1 MNILKYKY
9 IHISSYKAALYLIYC
24 RLIQYPLLCVLA
36 YYAVSIKVQEG
47 ALWTHDK
54 SVKEVNEGMKYCEAN
69 EVHIATVTIAFQL
82 IYGMCI
88 IVSWTVLWAVDKDDD
103 DEEATQEKAWQEAQA
118 KEKGTL
124 WGNVKEFVLVVC
136 IQSFF
141 DDSVSG
147 TFMSL
152 ALALP
157 HSNCNIHVTEWFLI
171 AGVVATLTEVVNT
184 LRAEVEELANL
195 DGIINLVEHRLI
207 VGLRMLNFPLL
218 VTELVT
224 FVALFYNVIKHGA
237 DIEFVRTSHEENPHY
252 CEEGVWKLMQAV
264 VVIYS
269 ALFIFRVLILA
280 GSLMSD
286 EEIEEEQQEG

>member
-1 MNILKYKY
+1 
-9 IHISSYKAALYLIYC
+9 
-24 RLIQYPLLCVLA
+24 
-36 YYAVSIKVQEG
+36 
-47 ALWTHDK
+47 
-54 SVKEVNEGMKYCEAN
+54 
-69 EVHIATVTIAFQL
+69 
-82 IYGMCI
+82 
-88 IVSWTVLWAVDKDDD
+88 
-103 DEEATQEKAWQEAQA
+103 
-118 KEKGTL
+118 
-124 WGNVKEFVLVVC
+124 
-136 IQSFF
+136 
-141 DDSVSG
+141 
-147 TFMSL
+147 MSL

-157 HSNCNIHVTEWFLI
+157 HSNCNIHVTEWFLL

-218 VTELVT
+218 VMELVT
-224 FVALFYNVIKHGA
+224 FAMIFYYVIKHGS
-237 DIEFVRTSHEENPHY
+237 DIEFVRTSHEESPHY